1 MQRLGEAVDARS
13 VLAQHELRIPQVKI
27 NSVVFKVVLSV
38 NGVLLASGGRSSP
51 PPESP
56 APFGSSAPGSA

>member
-27 NSVVFKVVLSV
+27 NSVVFKVVLR
-38 NGVLLASGGRSSP
+38 LI
-51 PPESP
+51 EY
-56 APFGSSAPGSA
+56 F